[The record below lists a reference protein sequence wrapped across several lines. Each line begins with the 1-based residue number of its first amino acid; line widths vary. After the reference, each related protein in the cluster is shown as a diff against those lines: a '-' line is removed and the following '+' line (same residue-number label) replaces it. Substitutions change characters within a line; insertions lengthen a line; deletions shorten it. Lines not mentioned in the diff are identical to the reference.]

1 MWEEVKSKIGN
12 FFLNYFKVHRAR
24 KIGFLLGILLGII
37 ILIFGPFQT
46 FFLIF
51 CGIIG
56 LYIGSR
62 FDDGDDLVGRT
73 LKMIEQAL
81 PKRFQR

>member
-1 MWEEVKSKIGN
+1 MLEEVKAKILN
-12 FFLNYFKVHRAR
+12 FFEMHRAR
-24 KIGFLLGILLGII
+24 KIGFLLGFLFGIV
-37 ILIFGPFQT
+37 ILIFGPLQT
-46 FFLIF
+46 FFVIF
-51 CGIIG
+51 CGVIG

-73 LKMIEQAL
+73 LKMIEDAL